1 MASEVLLPRQ
11 GQSVESCLIL
21 SWKKNVGDPVS
32 EGEILCEVE
41 TDKATFEVE
50 STANG
55 VLLARLAEEG
65 DDVPVLTPIAVVGE
79 PGERVEAAG
88 TGAASGAGTSPADE
102 AAGVPSGGE
111 SGYGAASEEN
121 GTRPAV
127 PELGAAAARSETGAT
142 GGAAESAPEHRGVSP
157 RARRLAEEKGVSTAD
172 LSGTGPHGRVI
183 ERDVKRALAEGAPLT
198 PGAREAAARSG
209 AKVTAEG
216 TGIGG
221 RVTAEDVTRAAA
233 ERSGIAP
240 DSAVETGAAAAQAKP
255 AVSAA
260 PGAVTEEPVRGV
272 RKLIAERMRASLAST
287 AQLTMNAGA
296 DARKLLEY
304 RRRLKA
310 APEEYGV
317 GGITINDLVL
327 YAVSRT
333 LPLFPALN
341 AHFTGE
347 KILRYEDVHLGFAV
361 DTPRGLVVPVIRNAD
376 RLPLAALAAEAKRLA
391 AACLSGRID
400 PDELSGGTFTVTN
413 LGSLGIESF
422 TPVLNPPQ
430 VGILGVCSIVPKPT
444 MKDDGGHELVP
455 TLGLSLTIDHQVVD
469 GAPGARFLKALAD
482 AIANLDVVLAR

>member
-21 SWKKNVGDPVS
+21 SWKKNVGDPVA

-50 STANG
+50 STASG

-65 DDVPVLTPIAVVGE
+65 DDVPVLTPIAVVGQ
-79 PGERVEAAG
+79 PGERVETAGSDAAAG
-88 TGAASGAGTSPADE
+88 AKPAVE
-102 AAGVPSGGE
+102 AADAPRSVKSG
-111 SGYGAASEEN
+111 SGTASEEN
-121 GTRPAV
+121 GAQPAAERPETEGTTAG
-127 PELGAAAARSETGAT
+127 PGAPT
-142 GGAAESAPEHRGVSP
+142 GGASVTALEHRGVSP
-157 RARRLAEEKGVSTAD
+157 RARRLAEEKNFPTDA
-172 LSGTGPHGRVI
+172 LSGTGPGGRVI
-183 ERDVKRALAEGAPLT
+183 ERDVKRALAEGAQLT
-198 PGAREAAARSG
+198 PAAREAAARTGSK
-209 AKVTAEG
+209 APAEG

-221 RVTAEDVTRAAA
+221 RVTAEDVARAAA
-233 ERSGIAP
+233 GSGGTVAG
-240 DSAVETGAAAAQAKP
+240 EQAAAEAAAVVRP
-255 AVSAA
+255 AVHAA
-260 PGAVTEEPVRGV
+260 PGAITEEPVRGM

-287 AQLTMNAGA
+287 AQLTINAGA

-333 LPLFPALN
+333 LPLFPVLN
-341 AHFTGE
+341 ALFTGE
-347 KILRYEDVHLGFAV
+347 KILKYEDVHLGFAV

-376 RLPLAALAAEAKRLA
+376 RLSLTALAAEAKRLA
-391 AACLSGRID
+391 AACQSGKID
-400 PDELSGGTFTVTN
+400 PEELSGGTFTVTN

-444 MKDDGGHELVP
+444 VKDDGGHELVP

-469 GAPGARFLKALAD
+469 GAPGAKFLKKLAD
-482 AIANLDVVLAR
+482 AIANLDVILAR